1 MARPDWLKNFP
12 EWLQRLADD
21 PAAADLGLVWLS
33 EADGGALIK
42 TMVEAYSGEGSPM
55 VPLTEEV
62 RAAALKLLAGKV
74 VVATG
79 PKVGMRVS
87 EEQIESLLILD
98 KERPEEILVALSKD
112 YPPFLWIPAGT
123 TPASIHAATADYFQ
137 KEAPKHAVMNRVVRY
152 FFGNERMLDTDIHGI
167 ENHFLESPFTAEL
180 SWGSACSDDPWPARF
195 DGDAHTVAFMGQVL
209 ENAKQLDDA
218 IYTTSYR
225 LQHSHGILTVEDHA
239 GMFVIELR
247 YLPSHSRDV
256 VVALNRRLNF
266 TFPADMP
273 LDAVAALLG
282 LTIQTEE
289 SLKETLSD
297 YELSQDHELVLH
309 ALAALKYGD
318 FSLANDIRPFLRT
331 PTKVVTAPGSLRA
344 ATIPPPV
351 AVRDAALL
359 LFQILELD
367 STLLKHGATKTQDE
381 VVHEVE
387 RILSHDP
394 PSGWQ
399 GAHGPDLLIAGDAL
413 ARKSLDWIWGDQ
425 RWQLER
431 EIPRGPKQI
440 FQREWRTADGGVTIH
455 YGEDH
460 RLGLRFFSVG
470 GEASDVERARL
481 RKALSLDETEGAI
494 TAAESAADPGDRA
507 AAILKVTR
515 LAPASADA
523 RWTALLESGLKH
535 DNIAVRGAALV
546 AAAHIAWPSLV
557 ELIERN
563 IDRPLRAAADRA
575 IVWIDA
581 RNPSKPAG

>member
-1 MARPDWLKNFP
+1 MALPDWLKNFP

-33 EADGGALIK
+33 AEDGGARVQ
-42 TMVEAYSGEGSPM
+42 TMVETYSGEGSPL

-62 RAAALKLLAGKV
+62 RAGALKLLNNKV
-74 VVATG
+74 VIATG
-79 PKVGMRVS
+79 PKIGMRVS
-87 EEQIESLLILD
+87 EDQIESLLIID
-98 KERPEEILVALSKD
+98 KERPEEILFALSRD

-123 TPASIHAATADYFQ
+123 TAASIRAAIGDYFQ
-137 KEAPKHAVMNRVVRY
+137 KEAPKRAVLNRVVRF

-180 SWGSACSDDPWPARF
+180 SWGGACADDPWPARF
-195 DGDAHTVAFMGQVL
+195 VGEVHTVAFMGQVL

-225 LQHSHGILTVEDHA
+225 LQHSHGILTVEDHS

-247 YLPSHSRDV
+247 YAPGHSRDV
-256 VVALNRRLNF
+256 VVALNRRFNF

-273 LDAVAALLG
+273 LDGVAALLG
-282 LTIQTEE
+282 LSLQTEE

-297 YELSQDHELVLH
+297 HELSEDHELVLH

-331 PTKVVTAPGSLRA
+331 PTKVVTEPGSLRA
-344 ATIPPPV
+344 ATIPPP
-351 AVRDAALL
+351 AEVRDAALL
-359 LFQILELD
+359 LFRDLELD
-367 STLLKHGATKTQDE
+367 STLLKHGANKSQAE
-381 VVHEVE
+381 VAEEVE
-387 RILSHDP
+387 RILAHDP

-399 GAHGPDLLIAGDAL
+399 GDHGPELLIAGDAL

-425 RWQLER
+425 GWQLER

-440 FQREWRTADGGVTIH
+440 FQRHWRTADGGVTIH

-470 GEASDVERARL
+470 GAAGDAERARL
-481 RKALSLDETEGAI
+481 RKALSLDETESAI
-494 TAAESAADPGDRA
+494 TAAESADDPGDRA
-507 AAILKVTR
+507 AAILKIAR
-515 LAPASADA
+515 LAPASANA
-523 RWTALLESGLKH
+523 RWTALLESGFAH
-535 DNIAVRGAALV
+535 ENIAVRAAALV
-546 AAAHIAWPSLV
+546 AAANIAWPSLIP
-557 ELIERN
+557 LIESKVEA
-563 IDRPLRAAADRA
+563 PLHAQAERA
-575 IVWIDA
+575 IVWINS
-581 RNPSKPAG
+581 RNKS